1 MGIAKH
7 GRVDWETSPFV
18 EFKSIL
24 WNNLYPICF
33 GASRG
38 NTDIT
43 LILAGKK
50 DGIQSLLQ
58 HIPEIRLGAGAL
70 SVSVDPVDPRFVPV
84 ITADCKLEENYKFD
98 PSLGPLKC
106 PVLVFYGTKD
116 RVHAEVFCVT
126 TSEGFHGLW
135 RNNMLPRFPSWRWL
149 KFGDCSSVVAVA
161 YGRSSNGAACDQHMS
176 LSSLSVYMYI
186 SYYIILRLRR
196 ANSSAFWKL
205 LPLPNTLCSLL
216 SPKRIYRCVCA
227 CLKLGPVDPQKDST
241 R

>member
-58 HIPEIRLGAGAL
+58 HIPEIRPGAGAL
-70 SVSVDPVDPRFVPV
+70 SVSVDPRFVPV

-116 RVHAEVFCVT
+116 RVHAEVFLWLG
-126 TSEGFHGLW
+126 EGFHGLW
-135 RNNMLPRFPSWRWL
+135 RWKQHSPQIPQLEMAEVWGYNCSW
-149 KFGDCSSVVAVA
+149 VVAVA
-161 YGRSSNGAACDQHMS
+161 RLVISIYHY
-176 LSSLSVYMYI
+176 LYMYIYI

-205 LPLPNTLCSLL
+205 LPPPTPFALYFLQSGFTDV
-216 SPKRIYRCVCA
+216 CVRVWNW
-227 CLKLGPVDPQKDST
+227 G

>member
-50 DGIQSLLQ
+50 NGIQSLLQ
-58 HIPEIRLGAGAL
+58 HIPEIRPGAGVL
-70 SVSVDPVDPRFVPV
+70 SVSVEPRFVPV

-116 RVHAEVFCVT
+116 RVHAEGFFVT
-126 TSEGFHGLW
+126 TSGGFHGLW
-135 RNNMLPRFPSWRWL
+135 RNNMLPQIPQLETAEVWGYNCSW
-149 KFGDCSSVVAVA
+149 VVAVA